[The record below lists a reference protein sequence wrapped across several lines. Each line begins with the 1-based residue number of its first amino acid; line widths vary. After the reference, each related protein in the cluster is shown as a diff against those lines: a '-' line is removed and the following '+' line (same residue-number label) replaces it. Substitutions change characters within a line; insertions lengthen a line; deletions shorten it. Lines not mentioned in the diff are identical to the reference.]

1 MAKKSVKT
9 IGVVNLRARKKVS
22 KFFLVV
28 FLCIVFLS
36 LVMGLLV
43 NPIMIKSARSKI
55 DSLSNSKMNQS
66 VQRVMNGTV
75 TYDDLITIVT
85 DGAGKISLLQA
96 NTVLINSLSQDIVTS
111 CYDLLAPEISK
122 PLEIPLGAFF
132 GLPVFS
138 GLGPIL
144 KIKIIPFEK
153 VHCRFLSKF
162 VSAGINQTQHKIYI
176 ELETDVNVVMPTSKL
191 MVESKIE
198 VLVCESLIIG
208 EIPDTY
214 LMAESKGDLLNM
226 VG

>member
-96 NTVLINSLSQDIVTS
+96 NTVLINSLSQDIVAS

-214 LMAESKGDLLNM
+214 LMAESKSDLLNM